1 MVSDMPLYTV
11 MYILKSYL
19 TAGNPLETYKL
30 QRKDEICLGV
40 NVWKLYVLGNQQRS
54 SE

>member
-40 NVWKLYVLGNQQRS
+40 NGVERRKEKQVWHMLR
-54 SE
+54 